1 LTWEICQAQPTN
13 PTAHTRPENTNEIK
27 PFDRNDLNQPSLY
40 YVIAFWDTN
49 RPIHSVGRLEIRTD
63 VYPPPEGY
71 TLQGY
76 MNKMPFTF
84 GGIGTLERENALDS
98 HNMKWKIGGFAI
110 HNMDMVQYTFETAPT
125 IIYMYEPLFRMGI
138 EDAMALYNN
147 FFLNLSSNRD
157 MSYIIYVSGVKQMLS
172 PDFFQKYNYTLLHH
186 CTVNRFCGLAA
197 NNIYLYKNM
206 M

>member
-1 LTWEICQAQPTN
+1 
-13 PTAHTRPENTNEIK
+13 
-27 PFDRNDLNQPSLY
+27 
-40 YVIAFWDTN
+40 
-49 RPIHSVGRLEIRTD
+49 
-63 VYPPPEGY
+63 
-71 TLQGY
+71 
-76 MNKMPFTF
+76 
-84 GGIGTLERENALDS
+84 
-98 HNMKWKIGGFAI
+98 
-110 HNMDMVQYTFETAPT
+110 MDMVQYTFETAPT

-138 EDAMALYNN
+138 EDAMSIYNN